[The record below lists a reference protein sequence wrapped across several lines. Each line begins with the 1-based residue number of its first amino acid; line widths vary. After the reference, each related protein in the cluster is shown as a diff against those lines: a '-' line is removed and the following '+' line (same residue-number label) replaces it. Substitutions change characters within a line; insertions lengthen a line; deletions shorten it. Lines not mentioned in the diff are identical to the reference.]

1 MKNDDLIKF
10 MMSGDQPMIIG
21 KVEPLNRSDRRKM
34 DREFDAVIKHL
45 VSTEE
50 RFLNQLFDEENG
62 LGYAD
67 LYNFYNSQYHNNCAH
82 MNSVIKPKYFSA
94 NEMYFVDMYKPVI

>member
-21 KVEPLNRSDRRKM
+21 KVEPLN
-34 DREFDAVIKHL
+34 
-45 VSTEE
+45 
-50 RFLNQLFDEENG
+50 
-62 LGYAD
+62 
-67 LYNFYNSQYHNNCAH
+67 
-82 MNSVIKPKYFSA
+82 SVIKPKYFSA